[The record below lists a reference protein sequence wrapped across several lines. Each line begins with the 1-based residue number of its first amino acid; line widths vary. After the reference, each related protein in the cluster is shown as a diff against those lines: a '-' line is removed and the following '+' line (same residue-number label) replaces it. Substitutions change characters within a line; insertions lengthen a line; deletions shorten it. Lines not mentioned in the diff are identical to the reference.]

1 MLHYMQKMSKRPKPK
16 TVDERLAEI
25 RERLSEARRSSG
37 LTQSAIAEA
46 MELSNSQYSRLESG
60 STEMTLRQFLIACE
74 EVHLDPAAV
83 LGPHEEASVQSLR
96 RRLVDTETKLAAIH
110 RVLGKKDVW
119 ET

>member
-1 MLHYMQKMSKRPKPK
+1 
-16 TVDERLAEI
+16 
-25 RERLSEARRSSG
+25 
-37 LTQSAIAEA
+37 

-83 LGPHEEASVQSLR
+83 LGANQEAGMQRLR
-96 RRLVDTETKLAAIH
+96 RRLVDTETKLAAIQ